1 MTTIARSAFGGIFRT
16 ITTVLAVAVLLYP
29 TSGCEGQTGERTG
42 VPGAGSLPAV
52 GGAFENSDFYARG
65 IPAHTSAAD
74 TSPGWNLKGQK
85 ILLTGTV
92 YQPDGM
98 TPAPGVLLYYYQ
110 TNPEGRYLH
119 KPEEPRSMAPNA
131 QGQTHGYIRGW
142 VKSDAEGR
150 YWIYTIRPG
159 TYPSRDF
166 PAHVHV
172 TVKEPNAINEYYIDD
187 FVFDDDRLLTSAYR
201 QRQECRGGSG
211 VVRLVQRDGLHI
223 GERNIFLGLNVP
235 DHPGNA
241 ASRRTSGKNIGEDV
255 FSFTPYHAWGPDK
268 GSRTCPVCKYGW
280 FHGVLY
286 FVGSTPDWAE
296 IRQWLRFLEGESIT
310 RGDRLKVYFVY
321 GDPNG
326 YSRQARERALE
337 EVGRELQLTKV
348 ALTFVPSFEDTE
360 SDVHLNRIDPEVGN
374 TFIIFRRSTVVG
386 NFVGLKP
393 TTENFARIA
402 RRLDATAN
410 EYDDLP
416 RAGTGAH

>member
-1 MTTIARSAFGGIFRT
+1 MMIMDLSKRSRRTSPIAIIIAL
-16 ITTVLAVAVLLYP
+16 VLPLG
-29 TSGCEGQTGERTG
+29 S
-42 VPGAGSLPAV
+42 VPGCTARTAEGGPGGGPPGTVDSANV
-52 GGAFENSDFYARG
+52 GGAFENGEFMYAG
-65 IPAHTSAAD
+65 LQGHITAID
-74 TSPGWNLKGQK
+74 TSPGWQVHGQRL
-85 ILLTGTV
+85 LLTGRV
-92 YQPDGM
+92 FRSDGT
-98 TPAPGVLLYYYQ
+98 TPAPGVVLYYYQ
-110 TNPEGRYLH
+110 TNTEGQYLH
-119 KPEEPRSMAPNA
+119 KTDEPRSMAPNA

-172 TVKEPNAINEYYIDD
+172 TVKEPNGINEYYIDD

-223 GERNIFLGLNVP
+223 GERNIFLGLNIP

-241 ASRRTSGKNIGEDV
+241 ASGRTSGKNIGEDV

-286 FVGSTPDWAE
+286 FVGSNPDWAE

-337 EVGRELQLTKV
+337 KVGRGTPAHEG
-348 ALTFVPSFEDTE
+348 
-360 SDVHLNRIDPEVGN
+360 RIDVRSFVRGHRVRCALEPDRPGRGEYVHHFPAQHGCREICCSEAN
-374 TFIIFRRSTVVG
+374 TGECRAYHPAAGR
-386 NFVGLKP
+386 N
-393 TTENFARIA
+393 
-402 RRLDATAN
+402 N
-410 EYDDLP
+410 E
-416 RAGTGAH
+416 RV